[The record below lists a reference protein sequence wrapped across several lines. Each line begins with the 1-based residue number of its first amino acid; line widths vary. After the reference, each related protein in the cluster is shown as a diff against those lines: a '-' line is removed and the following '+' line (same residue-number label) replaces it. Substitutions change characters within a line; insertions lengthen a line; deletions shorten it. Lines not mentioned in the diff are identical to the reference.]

1 LGEDIDRLF
10 SQAPHEVEPSA
21 EWVLT
26 CSADKPTSGRWRP
39 VELNGAKM
47 SEENVTLDFL
57 AHQIRGMRD
66 DVLSLKEDM
75 SVLTAIVLRLER
87 DAARREARDEDMLA
101 QMRAMVRQHQRF
113 SERLRAL
120 EEERR

>member
-1 LGEDIDRLF
+1 
-10 SQAPHEVEPSA
+10 
-21 EWVLT
+21 
-26 CSADKPTSGRWRP
+26 
-39 VELNGAKM
+39 M
-47 SEENVTLDFL
+47 SEEKITLDFL

-66 DVLSLKEDM
+66 DILSLKEDM

-113 SERLRAL
+113 SERLRVL
-120 EEERR
+120 EEERP

>member
-1 LGEDIDRLF
+1 
-10 SQAPHEVEPSA
+10 
-21 EWVLT
+21 
-26 CSADKPTSGRWRP
+26 
-39 VELNGAKM
+39 M
-47 SEENVTLDFL
+47 SEEKVTLDFL

-87 DAARREARDEDMLA
+87 DAARREARDEDMLT

-120 EEERR
+120 EEERPGSRRSRILDHPTSLLSDI

>member
-1 LGEDIDRLF
+1 
-10 SQAPHEVEPSA
+10 
-21 EWVLT
+21 
-26 CSADKPTSGRWRP
+26 
-39 VELNGAKM
+39 M
-47 SEENVTLDFL
+47 SEEKITLDFL
-57 AHQIRGMRD
+57 AHLIRGMRD

-75 SVLTAIVLRLER
+75 SVSTAIVLRLER

-120 EEERR
+120 EEGRP